1 MSVRMMRLVAATV
14 LLGSACGAGTPVSSA
29 RFDLGEFT
37 IDGENLVLAA
47 GPIDVAINNV
57 GELPHTIVISS
68 VGGEVITGSDVLQGG
83 ESGLVVVTL
92 PPGEYEF
99 TCRIVAEFDG
109 ALVDHYELGMGE
121 TVTVVG

>member
-1 MSVRMMRLVAATV
+1 MRLVAATV

-29 RFDLGEFT
+29 QFDLGEFT

-47 GPIDVAINNV
+47 GSIDLAISNV
-57 GELPHTIVISS
+57 GEIPHTVVISR
-68 VGGEVITGSDVLQGG
+68 VGGKVITGSEVIQSG
-83 ESGLVVVTL
+83 ESGSLAVTL
-92 PPGEYEF
+92 APGEYEF

-109 ALVDHYELGMGE
+109 ALVDHYELGMVE